1 MGALAARTLARLV
14 AWLTVASVGTVL
26 VGIGL
31 FTPAAWG
38 AALYY
43 MVNSTLVVAGLFLL
57 GEIVAAQRGDAAD
70 HLEPGPAVGQPVL
83 LGLALLLAAASAAGL
98 PPLPGFIGKAMLLEA
113 AAAHPWMGLVFAV
126 VLVAGLLT
134 IVGLARAGSILFWS
148 VREDLPASTS
158 SGGSARLQ
166 GATALL
172 LALSVALSVFA
183 GPVQRYAQAAAEQ
196 LGDRA
201 AYGRAVLGEGA
212 QTTRPYRFEAPR

>member
-1 MGALAARTLARLV
+1 
-14 AWLTVASVGTVL
+14 
-26 VGIGL
+26 
-31 FTPAAWG
+31 
-38 AALYY
+38 
-43 MVNSTLVVAGLFLL
+43 
-57 GEIVAAQRGDAAD
+57 
-70 HLEPGPAVGQPVL
+70 
-83 LGLALLLAAASAAGL
+83 
-98 PPLPGFIGKAMLLEA
+98 MLLEA

-148 VREDLPASTS
+148 VREDLPASAS